1 MATTYYGTVN
11 GFNAYFEER
20 ATVPA
25 TNDDDRIK
33 AGLIKASEWLDA
45 VYRRSFP
52 GYKVG
57 QREQE
62 REWPRNGATDIYGYN
77 VDPTV
82 PPREIIY
89 ATYEAALREL
99 ASPGTLSMDYT
110 PPKYKQASVSGAVS
124 VTYSTFDNVRE
135 VQMKFARIDEILSG
149 ILSTYGDGSGLTGS
163 SNRV

>member
-1 MATTYYGTVN
+1 MATSYYGTVA

-20 ATVPA
+20 AITPA
-25 TNDDDRIK
+25 TSDDDRIK

-45 VYRRSFP
+45 IYRRSFP
-52 GYKVG
+52 GLKVG

-62 REWPRNGATDIYGYN
+62 REWPRTGAFDVYGYS
-77 VDPTV
+77 VGSDA

-99 ASPGTLSMDYT
+99 QTPGTLSRDYT
-110 PPKYKQASVSGAVS
+110 PPKYKQASVSGAVA
-124 VTYSTFDNVRE
+124 VTYATFDSVRE
-135 VQMKFARIDEILSG
+135 VQMKFARIDEILSA
-149 ILSTYGDGSGLTGS
+149 ILSTYGDGTGLTGS